1 MIDGINDT
9 DLDADAMAELLRG
22 ELAHV
27 NLIPMNAVAHTPWT
41 GTPIPRVERFAE
53 RLRAAGI
60 ATTIRFNRGTEIG
73 AACGQL
79 AAEHADQ
86 PTPIVVQRRREK
98 LVAQSAAAL
107 RGERSA
113 EPVPAGV
120 GEG

>member
-1 MIDGINDT
+1 
-9 DLDADAMAELLRG
+9 MAELLRG

-41 GTPIPRVERFAE
+41 GTPIPGVERFAE

-79 AAEHADQ
+79 AAEHAGQ
-86 PTPIVVQRRREK
+86 PTPIVVQRRRER

-107 RGERSA
+107 RGERSQRA
-113 EPVPAGV
+113 GAGRGGGGDDRTRDQPAAAPGT
-120 GEG
+120 